1 MLTIVA
7 AANAENTSPPGAGGK
22 TPSSGALKPPSANA
36 GSTTPKSPGICPQTR
51 TIGPFLTGD
60 EAELGAEAAR
70 YQGLLTSSVYEQ
82 GFPDSYFNPVRYYF
96 DVQILGPC
104 NVY

>member
-7 AANAENTSPPGAGGK
+7 TANAENISPPGAGGK
-22 TPSSGALKPPSANA
+22 APSSGVLKPPSANA
-36 GSTTPKSPGICPQTR
+36 GSTTPGSPGICPQTR

-70 YQGLLTSSVYEQ
+70 YQGLLASPVYEQ

-104 NVY
+104 YAH